1 MSALPGQRPDF
12 RNCEKKYK
20 GEFMREFKGKTAFV
34 TGGASGIGL
43 AMAKAFAENGMN
55 VMLADVEQNALD
67 SALKDLN
74 QYGNHVRG
82 VACDVADPN
91 SVERAAQASFAAF
104 GKVHILCNNAG
115 VAAGSGI
122 DSISVESWRWVVD
135 VNLMGVVYGVRS
147 FLPHIRAHGEGGHIV
162 NTASMAGMV
171 SGWFSPYDA
180 TKFAVVAMSE
190 GLRPQLQPLGIGVS
204 VLCPYFVR
212 TKIGESG
219 RNRQERYGQ
228 MSTLDPGSPVA
239 AVVEEIRKQ
248 IAAGLDPA
256 EVAARALAAIENE
269 ELYIFTHP
277 NMRELVE
284 ARFAAIEAAMD
295 RVKPSRTG

>member
-1 MSALPGQRPDF
+1 
-12 RNCEKKYK
+12 
-20 GEFMREFKGKTAFV
+20 MREFKGKTAFV

-82 VACDVADPN
+82 IACDVADAD
-91 SVERAAQASFAAF
+91 SVERAAQATFEAF
-104 GKVHILCNNAG
+104 GNVHILCNNAG

-122 DSISVESWRWVVD
+122 DSVSIESWRWVVD

-147 FLPHIRAHGEGGHIV
+147 FLPHMRAHGEGGHIV

-190 GLRPQLQPLGIGVS
+190 GLRPQLLPLGIGVS

-228 MSTLDPGSPVA
+228 MSTLDPGSPAA

-256 EVAARALAAIENE
+256 DVAARVLAAIENE

-277 NMRELVE
+277 NMRRFVE

-295 RVKPSRTG
+295 RVTPS

>member
-1 MSALPGQRPDF
+1 
-12 RNCEKKYK
+12 
-20 GEFMREFKGKTAFV
+20 MREFKGKTAFV

-82 VACDVADPN
+82 VACDVADAD
-91 SVERAAQASFAAF
+91 SVERAAQATFEAF
-104 GKVHILCNNAG
+104 GNVHILCNNAG

-122 DSISVESWRWVVD
+122 DSVSIESWRWVVD

-147 FLPHIRAHGEGGHIV
+147 FLPHMRAHGEGGHIV

-171 SGWFSPYDA
+171 SDMGFSPYAA

-190 GLRPQLQPLGIGVS
+190 GLRPQIQPFGIGVS
-204 VLCPYFVR
+204 VLCPFFVR
-212 TKIGESG
+212 TKIGDAG
-219 RNRQERYGQ
+219 RNRQQRYGQ
-228 MSTLDPGSPVA
+228 MPTPDPGSPA
-239 AVVEEIRKQ
+239 AAMVEEIRKQ

-256 EVAARALAAIENE
+256 DVAARVLAAIENE

-277 NMRELVE
+277 NMREFVE

>member
-1 MSALPGQRPDF
+1 ML
-12 RNCEKKYK
+12 
-20 GEFMREFKGKTAFV
+20 MREFKGKTAFV

-55 VMLADVEQNALD
+55 VMLADVEPSALD
-67 SALKDLN
+67 SALKGLN

-82 VACDVADPN
+82 VACDVADPD
-91 SVERAAQASFAAF
+91 SVERAAQATFAGF
-104 GKVHILCNNAG
+104 GNVHILCNNAG

-122 DSISVESWRWVVD
+122 DSVSIESWRWVVD

-147 FLPHIRAHGEGGHIV
+147 FLPHMRAHGEGGHIV
-162 NTASMAGMV
+162 NTASMAGMI

-190 GLRPQLQPLGIGVS
+190 GLKPQLQPLGIGVS

-228 MSTLDPGSPVA
+228 MSTLDPGSPA
-239 AVVEEIRKQ
+239 ATVVEEIRKQ

-256 EVAARALAAIENE
+256 DVAARVLAAIENE

-277 NMRELVE
+277 NMRRFVE

-295 RVKPSRTG
+295 RVTPS

>member
-1 MSALPGQRPDF
+1 
-12 RNCEKKYK
+12 
-20 GEFMREFKGKTAFV
+20 MREFKGKTAFV

-74 QYGNHVRG
+74 QYGNHVHG
-82 VACDVADPN
+82 VACDVADPD
-91 SVERAAQASFAAF
+91 SVERAAQATFTAF

-122 DSISVESWRWVVD
+122 DSISTESWRWVVD

-147 FLPHIRAHGEGGHIV
+147 FLPHMRAHGEGGHIV

-171 SGWFSPYDA
+171 SDMGFSPYAA

-190 GLRPQLQPLGIGVS
+190 GLRPQIQPFGIGVS
-204 VLCPYFVR
+204 VLCPFFVR
-212 TKIGESG
+212 TNIGDAG
-219 RNRQERYGQ
+219 RNRQQRYGQ
-228 MSTLDPGSPVA
+228 MPTPDPGSPA
-239 AVVEEIRKQ
+239 AAMLEEIRKQ

-256 EVAARALAAIENE
+256 EVAARVVAAIEKE

-277 NMRELVE
+277 NMGEFVE

-295 RVKPSRTG
+295 QVKPLRTK